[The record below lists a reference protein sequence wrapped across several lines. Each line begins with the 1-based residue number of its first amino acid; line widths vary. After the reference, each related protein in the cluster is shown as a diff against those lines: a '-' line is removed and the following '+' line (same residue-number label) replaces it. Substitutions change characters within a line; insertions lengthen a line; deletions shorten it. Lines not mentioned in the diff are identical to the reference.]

1 MSVLFAYLISHTFI
15 GVYEMAIDTIFLC
28 FCEDS
33 ARNDGINK
41 PYYMSRVWKK
51 LDISND
57 NVMLMII
64 KYFSGPDA
72 VCGEQQEGTGRH
84 GAAERDEAE

>member
-51 LDISND
+51 TRYIYLMMI
-57 NVMLMII
+57 MLFI
-64 KYFSGPDA
+64 
-72 VCGEQQEGTGRH
+72 
-84 GAAERDEAE
+84 

>member
-51 LDISND
+51 TSYIY
-57 NVMLMII
+57 LMIMLFI
-64 KYFSGPDA
+64 
-72 VCGEQQEGTGRH
+72 
-84 GAAERDEAE
+84 